1 MCVTVTAES
10 NCGGNRS
17 RLCGNVKE
25 IVHGVLKKR
34 KENRSR
40 KLMLL
45 YMVKIVNLVKMNDV
59 KIVFI
64 VTCTV
69 YRLYSLV

>member
-25 IVHGVLKKR
+25 IVVHGVLKKR

-45 YMVKIVNLVKMNDV
+45 YMVKIVNLVKTNDV

-64 VTCTV
+64 DTCTGS
-69 YRLYSLV
+69 SLPSL

>member
-17 RLCGNVKE
+17 CLCGNVKE
-25 IVHGVLKKR
+25 IVHGVLKK

-45 YMVKIVNLVKMNDV
+45 YMVKIVNLVRTNDV

-64 VTCTV
+64 GSVV
-69 YRLYSLV
+69 